1 MKKIAYN
8 NLTRG
13 AFCGILYKIKSE
25 KDFMNTDNK
34 KNTFQPWECIK
45 LIAQL
50 TFTVF
55 GMVFLVGV
63 WIILAGQAW
72 DSYFQSLIK

>member
-1 MKKIAYN
+1 
-8 NLTRG
+8 
-13 AFCGILYKIKSE
+13 
-25 KDFMNTDNK
+25 MNTDNK

-55 GMVFLVGV
+55 GMLFLVGV

-72 DSYFQSLIK
+72 DSYFQNLIK